1 MRRWKLADKEIG
13 ERGRRGIRIKMKIKK
28 IIGGVVAIIS
38 LVTILEAAEKGP
50 TIVVKQD
57 ERRIAG
63 LNTNG
68 ITRWTASLGQE
79 GDEVTAV
86 NQSGNVAM
94 VSLTNKKSGKT
105 RILTYDADKGI
116 LKFSKV
122 VN

>member
-1 MRRWKLADKEIG
+1 MT
-13 ERGRRGIRIKMKIKK
+13 KISA
-28 IIGGVVAIIS
+28 IVFGIIS
-38 LVTILEAAEKGP
+38 WVSVTGAAEKGA
-50 TIVVKQD
+50 TIVVKKD

-105 RILTYDADKGI
+105 RILTYDADREI
-116 LKFSKV
+116 LRFSKT

>member
-1 MRRWKLADKEIG
+1 MKLVTAFCF
-13 ERGRRGIRIKMKIKK
+13 
-28 IIGGVVAIIS
+28 VVASIAFQVS
-38 LVTILEAAEKGP
+38 AAEKGP

-94 VSLTNKKSGKT
+94 VILTNKKSGKT

-116 LKFSKV
+116 LKFSKT

>member
-1 MRRWKLADKEIG
+1 MLTFIGLAALSMTLMAG
-13 ERGRRGIRIKMKIKK
+13 
-28 IIGGVVAIIS
+28 
-38 LVTILEAAEKGP
+38 EKGP
-50 TIVVKQD
+50 TIVVKKG

-86 NQSGNVAM
+86 NQSGDVAM
-94 VSLTNKKSGKT
+94 VSLTNKKSGKA
-105 RILTYDADKGI
+105 RILTYDAEKGI
-116 LKFSKV
+116 LKFSKM

>member
-1 MRRWKLADKEIG
+1 
-13 ERGRRGIRIKMKIKK
+13 MKIKK
-28 IIGGVVAIIS
+28 FIGGVVAIIS

-50 TIVVKQD
+50 TIVVKKD
-57 ERRIAG
+57 ERKIAG
-63 LNTNG
+63 LSTNG
-68 ITRWTASLGQE
+68 ITRWTASLGQD

-116 LKFSKV
+116 LKFSRS

>member
-1 MRRWKLADKEIG
+1 
-13 ERGRRGIRIKMKIKK
+13 MK
-28 IIGGVVAIIS
+28 
-38 LVTILEAAEKGP
+38 LVTAFCFIVASIVFQVSAAEKGA
-50 TIVVKQD
+50 TIVVKKD

-68 ITRWTASLGQE
+68 ITRWTANVGQE

-105 RILTYDADKGI
+105 RILTYDAEKGI
-116 LKFSKV
+116 LKFSKT

>member
-1 MRRWKLADKEIG
+1 MKLVTVICF
-13 ERGRRGIRIKMKIKK
+13 
-28 IIGGVVAIIS
+28 VVASIAFQVS
-38 LVTILEAAEKGP
+38 AAEKGS
-50 TIVVKQD
+50 TIVVKKD

-68 ITRWTASLGQE
+68 ITRWTANVGQE

-86 NQSGNVAM
+86 NQSGNIAM
-94 VSLTNKKSGKT
+94 VSLTHKKSGKT

-116 LKFSKV
+116 LKFSKT

>member
-1 MRRWKLADKEIG
+1 MGGG
-13 ERGRRGIRIKMKIKK
+13 ENRIKMRRKGFF
-28 IIGGVVAIIS
+28 GGVLAIVS
-38 LVTILEAAEKGP
+38 LVGIAVAAEKGP
-50 TIVVKQD
+50 TIVVKKD

-68 ITRWTASLGQE
+68 ITRWTASVGQD

-116 LKFSKV
+116 LKFSKT

>member
-1 MRRWKLADKEIG
+1 MWPSVAPNLADSGGAMECC
-13 ERGRRGIRIKMKIKK
+13 RIRMKMRKISA
-28 IIGGVVAIIS
+28 IVFGIIS
-38 LVTILEAAEKGP
+38 WVLVTGAAEKGS
-50 TIVVKQD
+50 TIVVKKD

-68 ITRWTASLGQE
+68 ITRWTANVGQE

-105 RILTYDADKGI
+105 RILTYDAEKGI
-116 LKFSKV
+116 LKFSKT

>member
-1 MRRWKLADKEIG
+1 
-13 ERGRRGIRIKMKIKK
+13 MKIKK

>member
-1 MRRWKLADKEIG
+1 M
-13 ERGRRGIRIKMKIKK
+13 KMKK
-28 IIGGVVAIIS
+28 IIGGVLAIIS
-38 LVTILEAAEKGP
+38 LVGIAAAAEKGP
-50 TIVVKQD
+50 TTVVKKD

-68 ITRWTASLGQE
+68 ITRWTANVGQE

-105 RILTYDADKGI
+105 RILTYDAEKGI
-116 LKFSKV
+116 LKFSKT

>member
-1 MRRWKLADKEIG
+1 M
-13 ERGRRGIRIKMKIKK
+13 KMKIKK
-28 IIGGVVAIIS
+28 IIAGVVAVIS
-38 LVTILEAAEKGP
+38 LVGIAGAAEKGP
-50 TIVVKQD
+50 TIVVKKD

-86 NQSGNVAM
+86 NQSGNIAM
-94 VSLTNKKSGKT
+94 VSLTNKKTGKT
-105 RILTYDADKGI
+105 RIHTYDAEKGI
-116 LKFSKV
+116 LKFSKT

>member
-1 MRRWKLADKEIG
+1 MKLITAFCF
-13 ERGRRGIRIKMKIKK
+13 
-28 IIGGVVAIIS
+28 VVAIIALQVS
-38 LVTILEAAEKGP
+38 AAEKGA

-57 ERRIAG
+57 ERRVAG

-94 VSLTNKKSGKT
+94 VILTNKKSGKT

>member
-1 MRRWKLADKEIG
+1 
-13 ERGRRGIRIKMKIKK
+13 MKIKK

-50 TIVVKQD
+50 TIVVKKD
-57 ERRIAG
+57 ERKIAG
-63 LNTNG
+63 LSTNG
-68 ITRWTASLGQE
+68 ITRWTASLGQD

-116 LKFSKV
+116 LKFSRS

>member
-1 MRRWKLADKEIG
+1 
-13 ERGRRGIRIKMKIKK
+13 MKIKK
-28 IIGGVVAIIS
+28 IIGGVVVIIS

-50 TIVVKQD
+50 TIVVMQD

>member
-1 MRRWKLADKEIG
+1 MKLVTAICF
-13 ERGRRGIRIKMKIKK
+13 
-28 IIGGVVAIIS
+28 VVAIIAFQVS
-38 LVTILEAAEKGP
+38 AAEKGS
-50 TIVVKQD
+50 TIVVKKD

-68 ITRWTASLGQE
+68 ITRWTANVGQE

-86 NQSGNVAM
+86 NQSGNIAM
-94 VSLTNKKSGKT
+94 VSLTHKKSGKT

-116 LKFSKV
+116 WKFSKT

>member
-1 MRRWKLADKEIG
+1 
-13 ERGRRGIRIKMKIKK
+13 MKIKK
-28 IIGGVVAIIS
+28 IIGGAVAVIS
-38 LVTILEAAEKGP
+38 LVGIAAAAEKGP
-50 TIVVKQD
+50 TIVVKKD

-68 ITRWTASLGQE
+68 ITRWTANVGQE

-86 NQSGNVAM
+86 NQSGNIAM
-94 VSLTNKKSGKT
+94 VSLTHKKSGKT

-116 LKFSKV
+116 LKFSKT

>member
-1 MRRWKLADKEIG
+1 
-13 ERGRRGIRIKMKIKK
+13 MKIKK
-28 IIGGVVAIIS
+28 IIGGVVVIIS
-38 LVTILEAAEKGP
+38 LVTILEAAEKGA

-57 ERRIAG
+57 ERRVAG

-94 VSLTNKKSGKT
+94 VILTNKKSGKT

>member
-1 MRRWKLADKEIG
+1 MKLVTAICF
-13 ERGRRGIRIKMKIKK
+13 
-28 IIGGVVAIIS
+28 VVASIAFQVS
-38 LVTILEAAEKGP
+38 AAEKGS
-50 TIVVKQD
+50 TIVVKKD

-68 ITRWTASLGQE
+68 ITRWTANVGQE

-86 NQSGNVAM
+86 NQSGNIAM
-94 VSLTNKKSGKT
+94 VSLTHKKSGKT

-116 LKFSKV
+116 LKFSKT